1 MNNQNRY
8 LLPDK
13 SFWMMLSFEQ
23 CEILNSKYT
32 IVCPPILFTERARH
46 GLSPHDALRNLENII
61 AVPHWSDQVKRDLL
75 TEQSAKPLRFGS
87 ASAMKSIRESSEEE
101 LLEIKDVSDEFI
113 QVLIEGED
121 HYKALTSIINPATQ
135 KLMDVVKDDENLSE
149 EEWRDMLK
157 QVLGKPQFSHPVIER
172 VLKKIAAGEFP
183 QERKKDLEPFI
194 EEICNTYTVN
204 SLENAC
210 ILATTLLDHDPSDR
224 FAAHDKLQR
233 LCMLSRSILTPEE
246 HTQIF
251 NRFLNED
258 MPPLSRFAPH
268 ALSIMI
274 WYLTIQLYL
283 RENSKNA
290 PPPKGALRDAAY
302 LFYAFYDNVI
312 FVSSDD

>member
-1 MNNQNRY
+1 
-8 LLPDK
+8 
-13 SFWMMLSFEQ
+13 
-23 CEILNSKYT
+23 
-32 IVCPPILFTERARH
+32 
-46 GLSPHDALRNLENII
+46 
-61 AVPHWSDQVKRDLL
+61 
-75 TEQSAKPLRFGS
+75 
-87 ASAMKSIRESSEEE
+87 
-101 LLEIKDVSDEFI
+101 
-113 QVLIEGED
+113 
-121 HYKALTSIINPATQ
+121 
-135 KLMDVVKDDENLSE
+135 
-149 EEWRDMLK
+149 MLK

-183 QERKKDLEPFI
+183 QDRKKDLEPFI

-268 ALSIMI
+268 ALSIII

-302 LFYAFYDNVI
+302 LFYVFYDNVI
-312 FVSSDD
+312 FVSSDDWQKKIINEVPLFESVRRRFKFIPHKNKSEEEYKKGLQSIGIIA